1 MAASVWPLYA
11 DLSMAG
17 LTRFLA
23 VRGVAAFT
31 VKHMHQKRTIEID
44 KKFLSTE

>member
-11 DLSMAG
+11 DLSIAG

-31 VKHMHQKRTIEID
+31 VKHMHQKKVIEID
-44 KKFLSTE
+44 KENFRY

>member
-1 MAASVWPLYA
+1 MAPSVWPLYA
-11 DLSMAG
+11 DLNMAG
-17 LTRFLA
+17 LTKFLA

-44 KKFLSTE
+44 KEILSTE